1 MRDLC
6 IRPDMRKVFT
16 RISKLVQFLAF
27 DGGCPA
33 TLAGLSGILTQLSC
47 GNRFSNA
54 IYREKFS
61 PLADVARDCRQPIA
75 C

>member
-1 MRDLC
+1 MS
-6 IRPDMRKVFT
+6 KVFT
-16 RISKLVQFLAF
+16 RISKLVRFLAF
-27 DGGCPA
+27 DGSCPA
-33 TLAGLSGILTQLSC
+33 ILAGLPGILTQLSS

-54 IYREKFS
+54 IYREKCS